1 MSFPGESAAPHG
13 STGGTPPGGGTLPP
27 MEARVARL
35 EASVEHI
42 ERDIVDIKT
51 DVRSTRET
59 IDRLRDRIEA
69 DFRIT
74 WAGIIALALG
84 NAGLMAKGFGW
95 L

>member
-1 MSFPGESAAPHG
+1 
-13 STGGTPPGGGTLPP
+13 

-42 ERDIVDIKT
+42 ERDIAELKADG
-51 DVRSTRET
+51 RSMRQA
-59 IDRLRDRIEA
+59 IDR

-74 WAGIIALALG
+74 WGGIITLG
-84 NAGLMAKGFGW
+84 IGLTGLMAKGFGW

>member
-1 MSFPGESAAPHG
+1 
-13 STGGTPPGGGTLPP
+13 

-42 ERDIVDIKT
+42 ERDIAEMKIDG
-51 DVRSTRET
+51 RS
-59 IDRLRDRIEA
+59 LRDRVER

-74 WAGIIALALG
+74 WAGIMALG
-84 NAGLMAKGFGW
+84 LGLAGLMASAGCKFSLSIPIGF

>member
-1 MSFPGESAAPHG
+1 MPLPGKPAAHQQAA
-13 STGGTPPGGGTLPP
+13 GGTPPGGGTFPP

-42 ERDIVDIKT
+42 ERDIAEMKIDG
-51 DVRSTRET
+51 RS
-59 IDRLRDRIEA
+59 LRDRVER

-74 WAGIIALALG
+74 WAGIMALG
-84 NAGLMAKGFGW
+84 LGLAGLMAKGFDW